1 MGLKYSKVQN
11 QLNSTSS
18 THTTSLISGI
28 KWTLSRYRTSP
39 GISDCTIQEN
49 HIGENSKDYTQQEK
63 PRQQIVKPDT
73 DQRTENTNCSFHKY
87 QSNTTKNSL
96 LKIVQTYYTVTFD
109 HLTEFK
115 YIQSDNFLSLL
126 NKLKT
131 LTKVIRHIH
140 IHTYMHTYV
149 HTYIHT

>member
-1 MGLKYSKVQN
+1 MGLKYSNVQN
-11 QLNSTSS
+11 QLNSTP
-18 THTTSLISGI
+18 THTSTISGI

-63 PRQQIVKPDT
+63 PQQQIVKPDT
-73 DQRTENTNCSFHKY
+73 DQQTENTNSSFHKY

-131 LTKVIRHIH
+131 LTKVIRHLSPSSVICGLH
-140 IHTYMHTYV
+140 
-149 HTYIHT
+149 